1 MGKSL
6 MACHR
11 GDLAQHSLPL
21 STHPSINFP
30 IDNMEKDVTRFTMR
44 CAGKYYLPEGE
55 DTGEVPTEVRE
66 GAGVPSLGPLP
77 DCLFQCILL

>member
-1 MGKSL
+1 

-21 STHPSINFP
+21 SIHPSINFL

-55 DTGEVPTEVRE
+55 GTGQVPPEVGE
-66 GAGVPSLGPLP
+66 GAGVTSLGPLH